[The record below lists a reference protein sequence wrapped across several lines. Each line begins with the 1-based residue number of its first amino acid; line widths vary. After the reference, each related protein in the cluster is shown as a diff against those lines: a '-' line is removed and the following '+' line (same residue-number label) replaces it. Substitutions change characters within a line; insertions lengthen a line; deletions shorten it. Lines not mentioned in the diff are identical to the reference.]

1 MLDRTFADFHGLFI
15 GKPEVVYLEKGYK
28 NQSLD
33 FSRRGARHERSYML
47 FRISAINI
55 KLRHMPSA
63 SEKDDPSRTTPIG
76 LLRFGAEFMEAALAA
91 DEKMGHKKGHEII
104 APVPVMFLVGQA
116 IELALKSF
124 LLAKGVEL
132 TKLRFKYGHDLHRCL
147 KKAKELGLLNDVPLH
162 ADEENAIEILNPL
175 YASKQLQYIETGPK
189 TFPVFGPLERA
200 AVRLLKGVGAQVGY
214 EPRGLP
220 NVL

>member
-1 MLDRTFADFHGLFI
+1 MLDRTFADFHELFT
-15 GKPEVVYLEKGYK
+15 GKPEVVYLSKGYK

-33 FSRRGARHERSYML
+33 CSRRGAGHERSSML

-55 KLRHMPSA
+55 KLKHMPSV

-91 DEKMGHKKGHEII
+91 DEKMGHKKGHGII

-147 KKAKELGLLNDVPLH
+147 KKAKELGLLNDVPLR

-175 YASKQLQYIETGPK
+175 YASKQLQYIVTGPK